1 MHSLYDPYQYTLRKA
16 VNFCGVGLHTGSNV
30 NLSIKPAPADSG
42 IRFFRTDLPEQRPVY
57 AHMNK
62 VIDTRLATTI
72 GTDKFHISTTEHLM
86 AALNAFGIDN
96 ADIEVDSHEVPIMDG
111 SAEPFFSLLTQSGK
125 KKQDKTRRVLK
136 ITKPITYQEEDK
148 LLTITPYNGFK
159 VTGEICFDAEI
170 IKTQK
175 FSFDIANNDFM
186 ELARARTFGY
196 VEEVEQLWDNGL
208 ALGGNLSNVIAIHW
222 NRKTILN
229 EDGLRYDNEFVRHKV
244 LDLIGDIALLGIP
257 VLGHIQAYK
266 AGHAQHLGLMKA
278 IEAAVD
284 SWEVIELKRN
294 GEYSVLNRMLANT
307 MSIGNTL
314 LPFYKAPSTPSAL
327 AA

>member
-1 MHSLYDPYQYTLRKA
+1 M
-16 VNFCGVGLHTGSNV
+16 F
-30 NLSIKPAPADSG
+30 
-42 IRFFRTDLPEQRPVY
+42 
-57 AHMNK
+57 
-62 VIDTRLATTI
+62 DTRLATTI
-72 GTDKFHISTTEHLM
+72 GTDEFHISTTEHLM

-111 SAEPFFSLLTQSGK
+111 SAEPFFTLLTQSGRK
-125 KKQDKTRRVLK
+125 RQEKTRRVLK

-159 VTGEICFDAEI
+159 VTEEICFDAEI

-175 FSFDIANNDFM
+175 FSFDSANNDFM

-196 VEEVEQLWDNGL
+196 VEEVEHLWDNGL

-229 EDGLRYDNEFVRHKV
+229 EDGLRYEDEFVRHKV

-278 IEAAVD
+278 IEAAED
-284 SWEVIELKRN
+284 SWEVVELQHN
-294 GEYSVLNRMLANT
+294 GGYSVLNDKRDNST
-307 MSIGNTL
+307 GNTV
-314 LPFYKAPSTPSAL
+314 LPFYTPSAVPAAL

>member
-1 MHSLYDPYQYTLRKA
+1 MHSVHDPYQYTLRKA

-42 IRFFRTDLPEQRPVY
+42 IRFFRTDLPEKGPVY

-62 VIDTRLATTI
+62 VVDTRLATTI
-72 GTDKFHISTTEHLM
+72 GNEEFQISTTEHLL
-86 AALNAFGIDN
+86 AALNAYGIDN

-111 SAEPFFSLLTQSGK
+111 SAEPFFSSFTRTGRKQQSK
-125 KKQDKTRRVLK
+125 NRRVLK
-136 ITKPITYQEEDK
+136 IIKPITYQDGDK

-159 VTGEICFDAEI
+159 ITGEICFDADI

-175 FSFDIANNDFM
+175 FSFDLTTDDFG
-186 ELARARTFGY
+186 ELANARTFGY
-196 VEEVEQLWDNGL
+196 VEQVEQLWDNGL
-208 ALGGNLSNVIAIHW
+208 AQGGNLSNVIAIHW

-229 EDGLRYDNEFVRHKV
+229 EDGLRYSDEFIRHKI

-257 VLGHIQAYK
+257 VLGHIHAYK

-278 IEAAVD
+278 IEAAED
-284 SWEVIELKRN
+284 SWEVVELNPN
-294 GEYSVLNRMLANT
+294 GGYSVLNRMLAST
-307 MSIGNTL
+307 MAIGNTL
-314 LPFYKAPSTPSAL
+314 LPFCKRPATATS
-327 AA
+327 